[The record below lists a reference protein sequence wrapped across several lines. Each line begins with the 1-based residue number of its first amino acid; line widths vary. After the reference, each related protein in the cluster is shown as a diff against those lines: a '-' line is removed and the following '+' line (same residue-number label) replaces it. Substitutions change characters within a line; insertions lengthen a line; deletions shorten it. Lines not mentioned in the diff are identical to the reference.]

1 MQAEAEAEAERYSA
15 GGPLSMD
22 NADEVTASTL
32 TPNTSIRGRLA
43 AFSPGSARMAGSTDK
58 NKEQQHT
65 EREPEAVAGMTRSRS
80 RGRPDNSWVTARVR
94 GPDTAG
100 GSGGAGGSGSVG
112 GVGGQAG
119 KTGVGGGGVD
129 GSGRDSSVDSVGDIG
144 GVHGRRKHHERLGED
159 LAAKRRAFVRQYSG
173 STCDDSEISIFDNVS
188 TSIGGRKP
196 YLSMN
201 SEITSFD
208 ESEYS
213 FGEGMQAMEAYA
225 RRPSGAVSPLR
236 RGGAAAAAAV
246 AAAAATAAK
255 DRVEIAVRR
264 KNAPADGAPS
274 KSPKTTK
281 EAAATAAD
289 TNVSEA
295 ASSLEPGVA
304 VAAT

>member
-1 MQAEAEAEAERYSA
+1 
-15 GGPLSMD
+15 MD

-32 TPNTSIRGRLA
+32 TPNASVRARLA
-43 AFSPGSARMAGSTDK
+43 AFSPGSARMAGSADK
-58 NKEQQHT
+58 NKEQQHKGNT
-65 EREPEAVAGMTRSRS
+65 PEEVAGAAPSRS

-100 GSGGAGGSGSVG
+100 GSGGASGSGSVG

-129 GSGRDSSVDSVGDIG
+129 GSGRDSSVDSVRDIG
-144 GVHGRRKHHERLGED
+144 GVHGRRRHHEGLSED

-173 STCDDSEISIFDNVS
+173 STCDDSEISLFDNVA
-188 TSIGGRKP
+188 TGIGGRKP

-208 ESEYS
+208 ESDYS

-225 RRPSGAVSPLR
+225 RRTSGTASPR
-236 RGGAAAAAAV
+236 MRGGAAAE
-246 AAAAATAAK
+246 AATAAK
-255 DRVEIAVRR
+255 DRVEIAVRK
-264 KNAPADGAPS
+264 KNSPANGALPS
-274 KSPKTTK
+274 SPKATK

-289 TNVSEA
+289 KNVSEVA
-295 ASSLEPGVA
+295 RSREPGVA
-304 VAAT
+304 AT

>member
-22 NADEVTASTL
+22 NAEEVTASTL

-43 AFSPGSARMAGSTDK
+43 AFSPGSARMAGSGDK
-58 NKEQQHT
+58 NKEKQST
-65 EREPEAVAGMTRSRS
+65 ENTPEEVAGMTRSRS
-80 RGRPDNSWVTARVR
+80 GRGRPDNSWVTARVR

-112 GVGGQAG
+112 GVGGQAA

-173 STCDDSEISIFDNVS
+173 STCDDSEISLFDNM
-188 TSIGGRKP
+188 TTGIGGRKQ

-225 RRPSGAVSPLR
+225 RRTSGAGSPLR
-236 RGGAAAAAAV
+236 RGGAAA

-264 KNAPADGAPS
+264 KDTPANGAPS
-274 KSPKTTK
+274 TSPKTTK
-281 EAAATAAD
+281 EAAATAVD
-289 TNVSEA
+289 KNNSEA

-304 VAAT
+304 AT